1 MEIEVVILA
10 GGYGSRMGSATE
22 NLPKPMI
29 ALGNKPILLHIIDYY
44 LRWGAKRFVVCCGY
58 KMNCIQSF
66 FANQGYQIDCVSDTD
81 VVVKYKGADLILA
94 DTGLNAGTA
103 QRVARIK
110 KYINGKHYFLTYG
123 DGLSDV
129 DLDSLFNMHL
139 GSDAITTITVVH
151 PKERF
156 GVVRFD
162 NDHRIVSFQEKAQ
175 HSDLWINGGFMV
187 LKSDFFEKILEEDQS
202 LEYDCFP
209 RLVAE
214 HAMAVYCHTG
224 FWQCMDTIEEKNIL
238 EAMVH
243 SEQAPWIKNDGKKE
257 VNNGVY

>member
-1 MEIEVVILA
+1 MEMEVVILA

-29 ALGNKPILLHIIDYY
+29 TLGGKPILLHIIDYY
-44 LRWGAKRFVVCCGY
+44 LLWGANRFIICCGY

-66 FANQGYQIDCVSDTD
+66 FADRGYQIDCASDLD
-81 VVVKYKGADLILA
+81 VVVKYRGADLILA
-94 DTGLNAGTA
+94 DTGLDSGTA
-103 QRVARIK
+103 QRVVRVKEHIS
-110 KYINGKHYFLTYG
+110 GEHFFLTYG

-129 DLDSLFNMHL
+129 DLDSLLNVHL
-139 GSDAITTITVVH
+139 DSDAMATITAVH

-175 HSDLWINGGFMV
+175 RSDMWINGGFMA
-187 LKSDFFEKILEEDQS
+187 LKSAFFEKVSAEDQS

-209 RLVAE
+209 RLAAE

-224 FWQCMDTIEEKNIL
+224 FWQCMDTIDERNTL
-238 EAMVH
+238 EALVH
-243 SEQAPWIKNDGKKE
+243 GGQAPWIKKMGE
-257 VNNGVY
+257 ERV